1 MKKGLILLVVGL
13 LILLVALASF
23 TVSYIRRLD
32 IEVTEL
38 SLVSLSSEGAVIDIA
53 LRAFPR
59 EIVEEEVVV
68 EEEEV
73 VVEEAKEVFY
83 IKTTGTITL
92 EIGPY
97 TVEIPFQRTAE
108 TPVPAPEVKLPE
120 ISPLP
125 EVELP

>member
-1 MKKGLILLVVGL
+1 MD
-13 LILLVALASF
+13 VA
-23 TVSYIRRLD
+23 
-32 IEVTEL
+32 EL
-38 SLVSLSSEGAVIDIA
+38 SLVSLSPEGAVIDIA
-53 LRAFPR
+53 LRAFPG
-59 EIVEEEVVV
+59 EIAEEEALVEEK
-68 EEEEV
+68 EV

-83 IKTTGTITL
+83 IKTTGVITL

-97 TVEIPFQRTAE
+97 TVEIPFQRIEE